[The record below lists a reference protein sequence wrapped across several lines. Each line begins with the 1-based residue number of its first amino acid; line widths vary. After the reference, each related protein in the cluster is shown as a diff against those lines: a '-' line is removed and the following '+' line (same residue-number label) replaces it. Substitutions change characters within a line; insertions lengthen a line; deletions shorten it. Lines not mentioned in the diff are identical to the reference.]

1 MAADARSLA
10 RRVRLRAR
18 PCHGTS
24 CVHRTGAAAAR
35 TWAGRARHAADRA
48 GGRAGGHGGR
58 RARPSYLRR
67 RAEAGARARRR
78 GSVGWVGPRL
88 GERPLDPAW
97 VAGFG
102 SLSHKGWMCY
112 VVCTGGNGEETT
124 SSVLSPTCV
133 TNLLKATILFL
144 FIIYIY
150 IIFIREKVQLGY
162 GMEEL
167 IQMVVV
173 PNAPNSV

>member
-1 MAADARSLA
+1 
-10 RRVRLRAR
+10 
-18 PCHGTS
+18 
-24 CVHRTGAAAAR
+24 VHRTGAAAAR

-48 GGRAGGHGGR
+48 GGRGHGGR

-112 VVCTGGNGEETT
+112 VVCTGGNGDETT

-150 IIFIREKVQLGY
+150 YIHQRESTTRIWDGGADPNGCSAKCTEQC
-162 GMEEL
+162 
-167 IQMVVV
+167 VVGV
-173 PNAPNSV
+173 RACTPGRSTSSRGAS